1 MKAFIYTVCKKL
13 YNKTICGRHL
23 LPWKVW
29 SFVYDHC
36 HRSVAD
42 PWG

>member
-13 YNKTICGRHL
+13 RDKHL
-23 LPWKVW
+23 IPCKIW